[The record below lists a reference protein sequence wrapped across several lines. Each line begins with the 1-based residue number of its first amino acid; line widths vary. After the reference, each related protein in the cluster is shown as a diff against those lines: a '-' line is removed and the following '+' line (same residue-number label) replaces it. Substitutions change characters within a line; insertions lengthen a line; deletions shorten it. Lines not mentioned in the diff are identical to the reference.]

1 MKVKKFTLTDETM
14 CFNGK
19 TLHRIK
25 ALKSFSSVKEG
36 DLGGW
41 VESEDNLSQN
51 DNCWIADN
59 AKVWSNARVTGNVHV
74 CGFTNICGNVEV
86 YGNCK
91 LNFNKHFI
99 IDGDIIIKPLNGNNI
114 ICDKSYYNECYTH

>member
-59 AKVWSNARVTGNVHV
+59 AEEFIIALQKHGNFIQQKLTSYFPINVDNEGVMLHFHGLNSNISFKDLFEMDWRFVDGT
-74 CGFTNICGNVEV
+74 IC
-86 YGNCK
+86 CK
-91 LNFNKHFI
+91 LINK
-99 IDGDIIIKPLNGNNI
+99 
-114 ICDKSYYNECYTH
+114 